1 MPFLPAPTDDDS
13 GLNRRARKADASN
26 PPKNPARRLF
36 MSNLPVPSEAGR
48 ALSPRL
54 PARKASRAVAKS
66 HMRVFRH
73 ELEVWAMV
81 EEERQE
87 SEAVAD
93 ASRTSLEQELRLLRE
108 GLALAGQSAA
118 ALNLV
123 SRRVELQANIDTRRI
138 TRRWG

>member
-1 MPFLPAPTDDDS
+1 
-13 GLNRRARKADASN
+13 
-26 PPKNPARRLF
+26 
-36 MSNLPVPSEAGR
+36 MSNLTVPSEAGR

-54 PARKASRAVAKS
+54 PSRKASRAVAKS
-66 HMRVFRH
+66 HMRVFHH
-73 ELEVWAMV
+73 ELEVWAML

>member
-1 MPFLPAPTDDDS
+1 
-13 GLNRRARKADASN
+13 
-26 PPKNPARRLF
+26 
-36 MSNLPVPSEAGR
+36 MSYLPVPSEAGR

-54 PARKASRAVAKS
+54 PARKASRALAKS

-81 EEERQE
+81 EEDRQD

-93 ASRTSLEQELRLLRE
+93 ASRTSLELELRLLRE
-108 GLALAGQSAA
+108 GLALAGRSAA
-118 ALNLV
+118 AIELV
-123 SRRVELQANIDTRRI
+123 GRKVELQANIDNRRI